1 MKHPR
6 TAIGALVVSAS
17 ALVTLAVHEG
27 YTDRAVIPVPGD
39 RPTSGFGSTFNTDGT
54 PVKMGDTTTPVAA
67 LQRTL
72 AHIQKDEAGLKRCIT
87 APLHQAEYDLLVDA
101 AYQYGPAT
109 VCKSSMVR
117 EANAGNYAASCEAY
131 LKYRFVAGRDCAL
144 PGSGCRGVAIRV
156 KARRDACMAVQ

>member
-1 MKHPR
+1 
-6 TAIGALVVSAS
+6 
-17 ALVTLAVHEG
+17 
-27 YTDRAVIPVPGD
+27 
-39 RPTSGFGSTFNTDGT
+39 
-54 PVKMGDTTTPVAA
+54 MGDTTTPVAA

-72 AHIQKDEAGLKRCIT
+72 AHIQKDEAGLKRCIS

>member
-87 APLHQAEYDLLVDA
+87 APLHQYEYDAAVSLV
-101 AYQYGPAT
+101 YNIGPTAFCGST
-109 VCKSSMVR
+109 VAR
-117 EANAGNYAASCEAY
+117 RFNAGD
-131 LKYRFVAGRDCAL
+131 YRGACDAFLMWNKFQGREL
-144 PGSGCRGVAIRV
+144 RGLTL
-156 KARRDACMAVQ
+156 RRERERATCLGVEQ